1 MAAMGDVVNLNK
13 YRKARR
19 GRDEKRAAA
28 LNRSKYGRNKAD
40 LLELEAER
48 ERSQRE
54 IDGKRIERDGAGE
67 DQATD

>member
-13 YRKARR
+13 YRKARQ

-40 LLELEAER
+40 LLELKAER
-48 ERSQRE
+48 QRSRRDL
-54 IDGKRIERDGAGE
+54 DGKRIERDGTAE